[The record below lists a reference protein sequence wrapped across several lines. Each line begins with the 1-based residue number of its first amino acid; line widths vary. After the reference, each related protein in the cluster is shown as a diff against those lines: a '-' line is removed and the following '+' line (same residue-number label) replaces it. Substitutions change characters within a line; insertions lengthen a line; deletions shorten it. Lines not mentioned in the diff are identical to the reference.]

1 VATPGWTGATGA
13 WATVNPC
20 APAVPRQSSRH
31 HFILLCSI
39 GFRVSQKYLL
49 HTNRGQ
55 HFGAHGTR
63 KQDFESKFSKK
74 KFLRMTPP
82 YGRTLFMGEATS
94 AHTHPS
100 TAFSRARGAST
111 PVLGLGH
118 RAPQK
123 LCNPSKNKLLAP
135 PLKRNDKNR

>member
-1 VATPGWTGATGA
+1 
-13 WATVNPC
+13 
-20 APAVPRQSSRH
+20 
-31 HFILLCSI
+31 
-39 GFRVSQKYLL
+39 
-49 HTNRGQ
+49 
-55 HFGAHGTR
+55 
-63 KQDFESKFSKK
+63 
-74 KFLRMTPP
+74 MTPP

-94 AHTHPS
+94 AHAHPS

-135 PLKRNDKNR
+135 PLKMNDKNR